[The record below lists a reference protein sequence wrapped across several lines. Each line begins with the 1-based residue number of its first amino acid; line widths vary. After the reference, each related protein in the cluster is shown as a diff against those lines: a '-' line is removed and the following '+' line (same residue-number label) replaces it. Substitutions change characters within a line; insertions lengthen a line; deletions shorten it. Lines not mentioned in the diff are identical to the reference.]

1 MMNPLSLSSI
11 NSNSPYE
18 VKQRGDGTFSFIT
31 DSSAEIFVSFEEDD
45 ILQSGLSYQ
54 FGISNPKGSKSPR
67 DLKVRDT
74 ILSIVQEFFE
84 KNQAGLL
91 YICETGDGMQK
102 MRNRLFKYW
111 FSLYG
116 KSDDYYFQPMTIYD
130 EDENENFAALIIRY
144 DNPKFSDIVKEFTT
158 TINLLN
164 SKPTA
169 GE

>member
-1 MMNPLSLSSI
+1 MMNALSLSSI
-11 NSNSPYE
+11 NSASPYE
-18 VKQRGDGTFSFIT
+18 VRRRGNDTYSFIT
-31 DSSAEIFVSFEEDD
+31 DSSIEIFVIFEKDD

-67 DLKVRDT
+67 DSKVRET

-91 YICETGDGMQK
+91 YICETGDGMQR

-111 FSLYG
+111 FSIYG
-116 KSDDYYFQPMTIYD
+116 ESDDYYFQPMTIYD
-130 EDENENFAALIIRY
+130 EEDNENFAALIIRY
-144 DNPKFSDIVKEFTT
+144 DNPKFSEIVREFTT

-164 SKPTA
+164 SKPTS

>member
-1 MMNPLSLSSI
+1 M
-11 NSNSPYE
+11 
-18 VKQRGDGTFSFIT
+18 
-31 DSSAEIFVSFEEDD
+31 
-45 ILQSGLSYQ
+45 
-54 FGISNPKGSKSPR
+54 KGSKSPR
-67 DLKVRDT
+67 DSKVRDT

-116 KSDDYYFQPMTIYD
+116 ESDDYYFQPMTIYD
-130 EDENENFAALIIRY
+130 EEDNENFAALIIRY
-144 DNPKFSDIVKEFTT
+144 DNPKFSDIVREFTT

-164 SKPTA
+164 SKPT
-169 GE
+169 